1 MRQPFISLFSYVQA
15 TTAACAEVEIA
26 MPRDGVIVG
35 AMMSLFIQ
43 PSSTDGAFL
52 WIAPTKLG
60 FNGWIVGAP
69 VLALITFACTTL
81 TAVGQPTT
89 SQNIYVPLRHKVSFG
104 SKMVVAVQAGTATAT
119 GYVTLQLEQC

>member
-1 MRQPFISLFSYVQA
+1 MR
-15 TTAACAEVEIA
+15 AALAEARRAAEAGEVPVGA
-26 MPRDGVIVG
+26 VVVMDGVIVG
-35 AMMSLFIQ
+35 AVMSLFIQ

-89 SQNIYVPLRHKVSFG
+89 SQNIYVPLRHKVTFG